1 MSVPLLGQVLAMLG
15 QVATSLGTAI
25 TKIAGVQDTANTI
38 RTDITSA
45 RDNINTTTNNARDN
59 VKTHVSTTVANLA
72 LRSPVKS
79 VQSGTIRITNTVT
92 TGSATIT
99 PVNAAAC
106 VVQFSDG
113 VTTGGSVDS
122 VVSSYSISGSTLT
135 INRSNGNAGTR
146 DFRWSIVEYNTNL
159 G

>member
-1 MSVPLLGQVLAMLG
+1 MSLKGLA
-15 QVATSLGTAI
+15 VAALNGINALATQLTNAVTSI
-25 TKIAGVQDTANTI
+25 NSNTN
-38 RTDITSA
+38 TA
-45 RDNINTTTNNARDN
+45 RDNINTTTNAARDN
-59 VKTHVSTTVANLA
+59 VKAHVSTTVANLA
-72 LRSPVKS
+72 LRAPVKS

-106 VVQFSDG
+106 VVEFSDG
-113 VTTGGSVDS
+113 ITTGGSVDS

-135 INRSNGNAGTR
+135 ITRSNSTAGTR